1 MIIGEKLLMK
11 PIAIGS
17 DHAGF
22 ILKEYVKKILLQRDI
37 LFEDYGTFS
46 EESCDY
52 PDYAELVSKSI
63 VCGDSERGILCCG
76 SSSGMVI
83 VANKFK
89 GVRAVACHSLFAAEM
104 SRKHNDSN
112 VLALGERV
120 IELEEATDI
129 IHIWLDTE
137 FEGGRHKR
145 RLDKLREI
153 EEST

>member
-1 MIIGEKLLMK
+1 MK

-22 ILKEYVKKILLQRDI
+22 ILKEYVKNFLMHRDI

-52 PDYAELVSKSI
+52 PDFAALVSKAI
-63 VCGDSERGILCCG
+63 ATGNSEKGILCCG

-89 GVRAVACHSLFAAEM
+89 GIRAVACHSLFAAEM

-112 VLALGERV
+112 VLALGERI
-120 IELEEATDI
+120 IELEQARDI

-145 RLDKLREI
+145 RLDKLKEI
-153 EEST
+153 EDSI

>member
-1 MIIGEKLLMK
+1 MK

-22 ILKEYVKKILLQRDI
+22 ILKEYVKNFLSEGDI
-37 LFEDYGTFS
+37 FFTDYGTFS

-52 PDYAELVSKSI
+52 PDFAALVSQAITS
-63 VCGDSERGILCCG
+63 GDSEKGILCCG

-89 GVRAVACHSLFAAEM
+89 GVRAVACHNLFTAEM

-112 VLALGERV
+112 VLALGERI
-120 IELEEATDI
+120 IELEETREVVQT
-129 IHIWLDTE
+129 WLDTE

-153 EEST
+153 EESI

>member
-1 MIIGEKLLMK
+1 MR

-22 ILKEYVKKILLQRDI
+22 ILKEFIKKYLLERDI
-37 LFEDYGTFS
+37 LFADYGTFS

-52 PDYAELVSKSI
+52 PDFAALVSGAVTNGESDK
-63 VCGDSERGILCCG
+63 GILFCG

-89 GVRAVACHSLFAAEM
+89 GVRAVACHDPFVAEM

-112 VLALGERV
+112 VLALGGRI
-120 IELEEATDI
+120 IELEKATEI
-129 IHIWLDTE
+129 VQTWLDTE

-145 RLDKLREI
+145 RLDKLRDI
-153 EEST
+153 EEGFG